1 MIGPQLLDKLRS
13 SMAVQHKYGQTW
25 WGSQWLNALSQID
38 FDNRLPRGRA
48 YANKGAVTKFDIGD
62 GIIQARVQGSRA
74 APYKV
79 EISVP
84 PLSPDETEELLDRIG
99 KDPTA
104 ISKMLNR
111 ELDPIV
117 LEYAREKDISVF
129 PSRWSDLQMRCS
141 CPDWAVPCKHIAAVI
156 YLMAKE
162 IDGNPFLVFS
172 LRGIDLI
179 DELKG
184 REIFIESTAAN
195 YLPKVDDIFADS
207 PSELPI
213 HLSSSQ
219 ELQNHQRPDQNL
231 FQAIDYSKVADL
243 KEALIGVLNPN
254 PLFFHSGDFR
264 NLYQRVL
271 TRVAKSARALLD
283 QSSFEHNTEGPIRSD
298 HRPIME
304 IDSEY
309 QITIYHMGSITTT
322 EDLISALRTLS
333 EDGLADL
340 QPELGALFHIQKTCL
355 QLLAKGAVV
364 PQIFQV
370 HSSGFHIRWLPALLD
385 QGVMELLENI
395 ADAVSPKLLIF
406 KTTTE
411 TKELSRT
418 TVSLTL
424 CSLMLDAIMAEL
436 SNANNERPPGDEIID
451 LFFGSRHAN
460 FSKPGQG
467 SIAKGISIWLSRLH
481 LAQSPYCPALLLKE
495 SRTGFSLSL
504 GVEVANTPSTK
515 PVPLSKVLTLKS
527 WSTTRYE
534 VLQRVGLLS
543 EFFPAFDDYI
553 SSGAIDPIPLSY
565 SQLPKFLFDT
575 LPIIR
580 LMGIKAVIP
589 KALDR
594 LLRPRLSVKISAQTK
609 EGTGFVTLA
618 QLLGFSWQV
627 AIGSMQISREEFEK
641 LVKTANGIVKF
652 RGEYVYL
659 DPNEI
664 ENLRKQLEKPP
675 KQTSSDLLRIALA
688 EEYRGSQI
696 ELDEAAKKLI
706 ESLTKTSSIPLPLS
720 INAELRPYQRRGY
733 EWLYKNIQAGF
744 GSIIADDMGLGK
756 TLQVITA
763 IAKLKDQGQ
772 LESTKTLVVVP
783 TTLLTN
789 WSREIERFA
798 PSLTKCIFHGVVRRL
813 PKDLPDVVL
822 TTYGVVRT
830 DLEMLKNYRWKLV
843 VADEAQ
849 NIKNP
854 YAIQSQS
861 LKSLPAQTRIAM
873 SGTPVENRLSEY
885 WSIMDFANHGLL
897 GTLPSFTKEF
907 AVPIQSDHDQD
918 VADQFKRATAPF
930 LLRRLKTDKT
940 IIDDLPDKIE
950 QNYFCELSQK
960 QAALYESVLR
970 DSIDKIQKEKDNI
983 SRQGL
988 VLQMILALKQIC
1000 NHPAQFLKAKEPDP
1014 SHSGKTQ
1021 LLLDLLEP
1029 IYASHEKVLIF
1040 TQFRE
1045 MGELLTEVISK
1056 RFGHIPQFLHGGL
1069 SRKQRD
1075 SMVVNFQEDPTIRS
1089 FILSLK
1095 AGGTGLNL
1103 TAASNV
1109 IHYDLWWNPAVE
1121 QQATD
1126 RAFRIGQH
1134 RNVGVFRLI
1143 TRATFEERINDMIQ
1157 SKRDLAEMSV
1167 GVGEKWIGNLN
1178 NQELKELFT
1187 LS

>member
-1 MIGPQLLDKLRS
+1 MTVHQ
-13 SMAVQHKYGQTW
+13 KYGQTW

-38 FDNRLPRGRA
+38 FDNRLPRGRS
-48 YANKGAVTKFDIGD
+48 YANKGWVTKFDVDCGTIRA
-62 GIIQARVQGSRA
+62 QVQGSRVT
-74 APYKV
+74 PYKV

-84 PLSPDETEELLDRIG
+84 QLSPDSAEKILDRIG
-99 KDPTA
+99 KSATT

-111 ELDPIV
+111 ELDPVV
-117 LEYAREKDISVF
+117 LEYTEENNIAIF
-129 PSRWSDLQMRCS
+129 PSRWSDLQMKCS

-184 REIFIESTAAN
+184 RDIFIESTATSV
-195 YLPKVDDIFADS
+195 LPTINDLLFNSLSD
-207 PSELPI
+207 LPE
-213 HLSSSQ
+213 HSSNAQ
-219 ELQNHQRPDQNL
+219 EIPTHSLPQQKIY
-231 FQAIDYSKVADL
+231 QAIDYSQITDL
-243 KEALIGVLNPN
+243 KEPLIGVLNSRPT
-254 PLFFHSGDFR
+254 FFQSGDFR
-264 NLYQRVL
+264 TLYQRVL
-271 TRVAKSARALLD
+271 SRMAKSARDLLD
-283 QSSFEHNTEGPIRSD
+283 QSFFENNNEKLITNI
-298 HRPIME
+298 HRPEME

-309 QITIYHMGSITTT
+309 RLTIYNTDSITTI
-322 EDLISALRTLS
+322 EDLILALRTIS
-333 EDGLADL
+333 EDDLPDL
-340 QPELGALFHIQKTCL
+340 QPEITTLFHIQKICL
-355 QLLAKGAVV
+355 QLLAKGAII
-364 PQIFQV
+364 PQIFQAAN
-370 HSSGFHIRWLPALLD
+370 SGFRIRWLPALIDQSVTQLLD
-385 QGVMELLENI
+385 DIVKVM
-395 ADAVSPKLLIF
+395 SPKLLF
-406 KTTTE
+406 YKTGSKRNYLSSE
-411 TKELSRT
+411 T
-418 TVSLTL
+418 VALTL
-424 CSLMLDAIMAEL
+424 CSLMLDGLVTEL
-436 SNANNERPPGDEIID
+436 SKSKNERPSDDEIVD
-451 LFFGSRHAN
+451 LFFGSHQAK

-467 SIAKGISIWLSRLH
+467 SIPKGISIWLSRLH
-481 LAQSPYCPALLLKE
+481 VAQSHYSPVLLLKE
-495 SRTGFSLSL
+495 SRGGFSLSL
-504 GVEVANTPSTK
+504 GVDVAETDSTK

-527 WSTTRYE
+527 WNAKRYE
-534 VLQRVGLLS
+534 VLQRVSLLS
-543 EFFPAFDDYI
+543 EFFPSFDKYI
-553 SSGAIDPIPLSY
+553 SSGAQDPISLSP
-565 SQLPKFLFDT
+565 SELPEFLFDA

-580 LMGIKAVIP
+580 LMGIKTMLP

-594 LLRPRLSVKISAQTK
+594 LLRPRLSVRISGQTK
-609 EGTGFVTLA
+609 ESSGFVSLA

-627 AIGSMQISREEFEK
+627 AIGSTQISKEEFEK
-641 LVKTANGIVKF
+641 LVKTASGIVKF
-652 RGEYVYL
+652 RDEYVYL

-664 ENLRKQLEKPP
+664 ESLRKQLENPP

-688 EEYRGSQI
+688 EEYRGSPI
-696 ELDEAAKKLI
+696 EFDEAAKKLI
-706 ESLTKTSSIPLPLS
+706 ESLTKTDSIPLPPS

-756 TLQVITA
+756 TLQVITT

-772 LESTKTLVVVP
+772 LDSAKSLVVVP

-789 WSREIERFA
+789 WSREIEKFA
-798 PSLTKCIFHGVVRRL
+798 PSLTKIIFHGAIRRL

-830 DLEMLKNYRWKLV
+830 DLEKLKKYQWKLL

-854 YAIQSQS
+854 FAAQSKS

-907 AVPIQSDHDQD
+907 AVPIQSNHDQD
-918 VADQFKRATAPF
+918 LAEQFKRATAPF

-940 IIDDLPDKIE
+940 IINDLPDKVE
-950 QNYFCELSQK
+950 QNYFCELSEK

-970 DSIDKIQKEKDNI
+970 DSINKIQKEKDDI

-1000 NHPAQFLKAKEPDP
+1000 NHPAQYLKSKEPDP
-1014 SHSGKTQ
+1014 AHSGKTQ

-1029 IYASHEKVLIF
+1029 IYSGHEKVIIF

-1045 MGELLTEVISK
+1045 MGELLTELISK
-1056 RFGHIPQFLHGGL
+1056 QFGHTPQFLHGGL

-1126 RAFRIGQH
+1126 RAYRIGQH

-1143 TRATFEERINDMIQ
+1143 TRDTFEERINDMIN

-1178 NQELKELFT
+1178 NQELKELFA
-1187 LS
+1187 LG